1 MRNLLSSKEKRQLEF
16 MEYLIDS
23 KKWTH
28 LYKLAEKFDCTERI
42 LKQDI
47 AELREAFPNIDIQTS
62 TNGVKAYFSK
72 ENSIE
77 EVYKHFF
84 VNSQNFSLLE
94 YVFFHE
100 GETINDIS
108 NAFYTTPANLYR
120 IVNKMVKDIEPKFK
134 LNIQLTPVSITGNEV
149 DIRYFYAQYFSER
162 YNFLEWPFTD
172 FNEEDLDEFAKYFYT
187 PTNYPMGFAIYHMYK
202 WMIMIGI
209 YRVKNKHFVPIPDN
223 FFDEVFPPFA
233 QLPDIEEKL
242 VYFSEKFQLS
252 MTPEVLAQIFISFIQ
267 DTIFLSPEEFYASLE
282 QDEYAKNSCQ
292 LLDEM
297 LLKLEFKLNIH
308 FHNRNDL
315 IWYMHNTVHLERQET
330 FTDPLLFNQKQRTM
344 NNFQTHFSSAFE
356 IVKSEIINY
365 LKLMNRTHTPEHI
378 DHLIYTLFTHG
389 EDMAIQL
396 LTNRPQIKVLVIS
409 NFDHAHPITLMKVLS
424 YYCNDRFIFET
435 WNEVD
440 LSSDIL
446 NKTDYDIIVA
456 NFYIDGLNKE
466 FICHNN
472 LTIMELVNYLGCSTN
487 PVGEKSPTGFFIC
500 KKEKSRL

>member
-1 MRNLLSSKEKRQLEF
+1 M
-16 MEYLIDS
+16 Y
-23 KKWTH
+23 
-28 LYKLAEKFDCTERI
+28 RI
-42 LKQDI
+42 KQDI

-62 TNGVKAYFSK
+62 TNGVKIYFPK

-77 EVYKHFF
+77 EVYRYFF
-84 VNSQNFSLLE
+84 ANSQNFSLLE
-94 YVFFHE
+94 YIFFHE

-120 IVNKMVKDIEPKFK
+120 IINKMVKDIEPKFK
-134 LNIQLTPVSITGNEV
+134 FNIQLTPVSITGNEV

-187 PTNYPMGFAIYHMYK
+187 PTNYPMGFAIYHIYK

-472 LTIMELVNYLGCSTN
+472 LTIMELVNYLNTLSD
-487 PVGEKSPTGFFIC
+487 SF
-500 KKEKSRL
+500 

>member
-1 MRNLLSSKEKRQLEF
+1 M
-16 MEYLIDS
+16 
-23 KKWTH
+23 
-28 LYKLAEKFDCTERI
+28 
-42 LKQDI
+42 
-47 AELREAFPNIDIQTS
+47 
-62 TNGVKAYFSK
+62 
-72 ENSIE
+72 
-77 EVYKHFF
+77 
-84 VNSQNFSLLE
+84 
-94 YVFFHE
+94 
-100 GETINDIS
+100 
-108 NAFYTTPANLYR
+108 
-120 IVNKMVKDIEPKFK
+120 
-134 LNIQLTPVSITGNEV
+134 

-472 LTIMELVNYLGCSTN
+472 LTIMELVNYLNTLSD
-487 PVGEKSPTGFFIC
+487 SF
-500 KKEKSRL
+500 